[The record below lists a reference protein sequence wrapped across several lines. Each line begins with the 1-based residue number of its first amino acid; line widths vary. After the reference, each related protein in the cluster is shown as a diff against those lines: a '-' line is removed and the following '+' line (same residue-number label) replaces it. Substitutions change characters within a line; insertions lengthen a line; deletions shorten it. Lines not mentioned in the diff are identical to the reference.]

1 MNTILSS
8 SSSTTDSTDTLAK
21 YVVLGIF
28 LILALVAIQYIFR
41 NQLGMI
47 EGLSNRNSKKGS
59 GSGSDPLE
67 DENDGDIITI
77 AKRQEELTTK
87 TQKSL
92 NMDSHYNHYNK
103 IIENMDQW
111 VNAKIVNSLKNVSR
125 EVHGEGKMEDIVR
138 HMNELNT
145 MNKFKVTLE
154 ECARYIDSS

>member
-1 MNTILSS
+1 MNAILPSS
-8 SSSTTDSTDTLAK
+8 SADTTDTLAK

-28 LILALVAIQYIFR
+28 IILALVTIQYIFR

-47 EGLSNRNSKKGS
+47 EGLATRKTNK
-59 GSGSDPLE
+59 SDPLE

-103 IIENMDQW
+103 IIENMDEW
-111 VNAKIVNSLKNVSR
+111 VNAKIVNSLKSVSR
-125 EVHGEGKMEDIVR
+125 EVHGEGKMEDIIR

-154 ECARYIDSS
+154 DCARYIDTK

>member
-1 MNTILSS
+1 MNSILP
-8 SSSTTDSTDTLAK
+8 SSSTTADNTDTLAK

-47 EGLSNRNSKKGS
+47 EGLTNRNSKKNN
-59 GSGSDPLE
+59 DNPLE

-103 IIENMDQW
+103 IIENMDEW

-145 MNKFKVTLE
+145 MNKFKLTLE
-154 ECARYIDSS
+154 DCARYIDTK

>member
-1 MNTILSS
+1 M
-8 SSSTTDSTDTLAK
+8 TTDTTDTLAK

-28 LILALVAIQYIFR
+28 LILALVTIQYIFR

-47 EGLSNRNSKKGS
+47 EGLATRKTNKGN
-59 GSGSDPLE
+59 SDPLE
-67 DENDGDIITI
+67 DENEGDIITI

-103 IIENMDQW
+103 IIDNMDQW
-111 VNAKIVNSLKNVSR
+111 VNAKIVNSLKSVSR
-125 EVHGEGKMEDIVR
+125 EVHGEGKMEDIIR

>member
-1 MNTILSS
+1 MNAILP
-8 SSSTTDSTDTLAK
+8 SSTQDTTDTLAK

-47 EGLSNRNSKKGS
+47 EGLANRNSKKG

-67 DENDGDIITI
+67 DDNDGDIITI

-103 IIENMDQW
+103 IIENMDEW

-154 ECARYIDSS
+154 ECARYIDTK

>member
-1 MNTILSS
+1 MNTILP
-8 SSSTTDSTDTLAK
+8 SSSTDTTDTLAK

-47 EGLSNRNSKKGS
+47 EGLANRKNNKGNT
-59 GSGSDPLE
+59 DPLE
-67 DENDGDIITI
+67 DDNDGDIITI

-103 IIENMDQW
+103 IIENMDEW

-145 MNKFKVTLE
+145 MNKFKLTLE
-154 ECARYIDSS
+154 DCARYIDTK

>member
-1 MNTILSS
+1 
-8 SSSTTDSTDTLAK
+8 
-21 YVVLGIF
+21 
-28 LILALVAIQYIFR
+28 
-41 NQLGMI
+41 MI
-47 EGLSNRNSKKGS
+47 EGLANRNSKKG

-103 IIENMDQW
+103 IIENMDEW

-145 MNKFKVTLE
+145 MNKFKLTLE
-154 ECARYIDSS
+154 DCAKYIDTK

>member
-1 MNTILSS
+1 MNSIIP
-8 SSSTTDSTDTLAK
+8 SSTSADTTDTLAK

-41 NQLGMI
+41 NHLGMI
-47 EGLSNRNSKKGS
+47 EGLANRKSKSN
-59 GSGSDPLE
+59 DPLE
-67 DENDGDIITI
+67 DENEGDIITI

-103 IIENMDQW
+103 IIDNMDQW
-111 VNAKIVNSLKNVSR
+111 VNAKIVNSLKSVSR
-125 EVHGEGKMEDIVR
+125 EVHGEGKMEDIIR

>member
-1 MNTILSS
+1 MNAILPNPN
-8 SSSTTDSTDTLAK
+8 DQSTDTLAK

-28 LILALVAIQYIFR
+28 IIVALVAIQYIFR
-41 NQLGMI
+41 NHIGMI
-47 EGLSNRNSKKGS
+47 EGLTNRNSKKS
-59 GSGSDPLE
+59 GSGTDPLE

-77 AKRQEELTTK
+77 AKRQEELATK

-111 VNAKIVNSLKNVSR
+111 VNAKIVNSLKSVSR
-125 EVHGEGKMEDIVR
+125 EVHGEGKMEDIIR

-145 MNKFKVTLE
+145 MNKFKLTLE

>member
-1 MNTILSS
+1 MNAILP
-8 SSSTTDSTDTLAK
+8 SSTQDNTDSLAK
-21 YVVLGIF
+21 YIVLGIF

-47 EGLSNRNSKKGS
+47 EGLANRNSKN
-59 GSGSDPLE
+59 SGSDPLE
-67 DENDGDIITI
+67 DDNDGDIITI

-103 IIENMDQW
+103 IIENMDEW

>member
-1 MNTILSS
+1 M
-8 SSSTTDSTDTLAK
+8 TTDTTDTLAK

-47 EGLSNRNSKKGS
+47 EGLATRKSNKGNT
-59 GSGSDPLE
+59 DPLE

>member
-1 MNTILSS
+1 MNATLP
-8 SSSTTDSTDTLAK
+8 SSTQDTTDTLAK

-47 EGLSNRNSKKGS
+47 EGLANRNSKTT
-59 GSGSDPLE
+59 DPLE
-67 DENDGDIITI
+67 DDNDGDIITI

-103 IIENMDQW
+103 IIENMDEW

-154 ECARYIDSS
+154 ECARYIDTK

>member
-1 MNTILSS
+1 MNALLP
-8 SSSTTDSTDTLAK
+8 STNADNTDTLAK

-41 NQLGMI
+41 NQIGMI
-47 EGLSNRNSKKGS
+47 EGLTNRNSKKNNNN
-59 GSGSDPLE
+59 PLD

-103 IIENMDQW
+103 IIENMDEW

-145 MNKFKVTLE
+145 MNKFKLTLE
-154 ECARYIDSS
+154 DCARYIDTK

>member
-1 MNTILSS
+1 MNAILSS
-8 SSSTTDSTDTLAK
+8 SSSADTTDTLAK

-47 EGLSNRNSKKGS
+47 EGLANRNSKKGS
-59 GSGSDPLE
+59 SGGDPLE

-92 NMDSHYNHYNK
+92 NMDSHYTHYNK

-145 MNKFKVTLE
+145 MNKFKLTLE
-154 ECARYIDSS
+154 DCARYIDSS

>member
-1 MNTILSS
+1 MNAILPSTS
-8 SSSTTDSTDTLAK
+8 TNADTTDSLAK

-47 EGLSNRNSKKGS
+47 EGLANRKSNKGNT
-59 GSGSDPLE
+59 DPLE
-67 DENDGDIITI
+67 DENEGDIITI
-77 AKRQEELTTK
+77 AKRQEELTAK
-87 TQKSL
+87 THKSL

>member
-1 MNTILSS
+1 MNAILPSS
-8 SSSTTDSTDTLAK
+8 ADNTDTLAK

-41 NQLGMI
+41 NQIGMI
-47 EGLSNRNSKKGS
+47 EGLTNRNSKKG
-59 GSGSDPLE
+59 GNADPLE

-103 IIENMDQW
+103 IIENMDEW

-145 MNKFKVTLE
+145 MNKVKLTLGD
-154 ECARYIDSS
+154 CARYIDSS

>member
-1 MNTILSS
+1 MNAILPSV
-8 SSSTTDSTDTLAK
+8 TQDSTDTLAK

-28 LILALVAIQYIFR
+28 IILALVAVQYIFR
-41 NQLGMI
+41 NQIGMI
-47 EGLSNRNSKKGS
+47 EGLANRNSKRGS
-59 GSGSDPLE
+59 GGTEPLE

-103 IIENMDQW
+103 IIENMDEW

-125 EVHGEGKMEDIVR
+125 EVHGEGKMEDIIR

-154 ECARYIDSS
+154 ECARYIDTK